1 MENITGPWDGR
12 CKGLIL
18 PIFPWEYEWD
28 SNFRAFL
35 YLVGML
41 WCFIGISVLSDS
53 FMSGIDTITNSTYRK
68 RVARRTPEGEVV
80 FDEQDIPIWNPAV
93 ANLTLMALGSSTPEI
108 LLALIELLGRDFF
121 SGDLGPGTVLGS
133 ASFNL
138 YIITGLCML
147 VIPENEIRKVKGVSV
162 FLLTSFHS
170 LFAYI
175 WLYIVLVVNT
185 KDVIDLWEAVVT
197 LALMPFLVAL
207 VYLADRHASS
217 SQVLPESEDGGANH
231 DPSQLE
237 HDGKQ
242 DDAGSAMEVTP
253 QEEEG
258 IEAEGPRL
266 REFNK
271 SRAIEAIT
279 HAKQSATKMSYLAH
293 RRAAMKMMSAQK
305 QDYRHLSHYVATR
318 KSSTIVPLE
327 EDGDGDSSTVMWE
340 ATKYTFPRSVR
351 EAQVNVERRGN
362 LDAIAHV
369 DFYTE
374 DGTVKADE
382 AYKSSRGTITFH
394 QGQSSKAVIIPVIPS
409 FDWNKASYFTV
420 KLKPS
425 EDSPTRIHPQAA
437 SAIVCVSDELAGPE
451 FTWNSKEVSFPNTDS
466 RAILFIQRHRS
477 FADTSTVRVVTE
489 DGSAVSGKHYKQME
503 LKLDFLPHESL
514 KQIKVRLLPSME
526 PRSLFF
532 TVKLYEEHEG
542 VQVSESSEIRVKL
555 ESDLQY
561 RGKATE
567 GEEGE
572 EEEVSWSQQFVQAL
586 NVNGGDESYDP
597 GLLECVM
604 HFLSIGWKL
613 LAACIPPGR
622 IWGGWACF
630 WVALSMIGLVT
641 ALVGDMAT
649 VFGCLV
655 GLHDAITA
663 ITIVALGTSLPDTF
677 ASMIAIR
684 MDSTADNALGNVTGS
699 NSVNVFLGLG
709 LPWVIAA
716 IKWKVSGPTAQW
728 HSLYG
733 STWDLYEQ
741 YSTSGAFVVQSG
753 ALGFNVLI
761 FSILTAAAFVIIA
774 IRRLT
779 LGTELGGPR
788 WLSRLCASVFFSLWV
803 IYIVVCSLQVYHPND
818 FINL

>member
-279 HAKQSATKMSYLAH
+279 HAKQSRYASSPPWSPG
-293 RRAAMKMMSAQK
+293 RS
-305 QDYRHLSHYVATR
+305 SSPSNSTR
-318 KSSTIVPLE
+318 STR
-327 EDGDGDSSTVMWE
+327 D
-340 ATKYTFPRSVR
+340 
-351 EAQVNVERRGN
+351 
-362 LDAIAHV
+362 
-369 DFYTE
+369 
-374 DGTVKADE
+374 
-382 AYKSSRGTITFH
+382 
-394 QGQSSKAVIIPVIPS
+394 
-409 FDWNKASYFTV
+409 
-420 KLKPS
+420 
-425 EDSPTRIHPQAA
+425 
-437 SAIVCVSDELAGPE
+437 
-451 FTWNSKEVSFPNTDS
+451 
-466 RAILFIQRHRS
+466 
-477 FADTSTVRVVTE
+477 
-489 DGSAVSGKHYKQME
+489 
-503 LKLDFLPHESL
+503 
-514 KQIKVRLLPSME
+514 
-526 PRSLFF
+526 
-532 TVKLYEEHEG
+532 
-542 VQVSESSEIRVKL
+542 
-555 ESDLQY
+555 
-561 RGKATE
+561 
-567 GEEGE
+567 
-572 EEEVSWSQQFVQAL
+572 WSQQFVQAL

-709 LPWVIAA
+709 LPW
-716 IKWKVSGPTAQW
+716 W